1 MTTIL
6 HYRIDL
12 VGMVV
17 LRMGT
22 HPQKIREF
30 GNFRAK
36 ESGCYP
42 LSWQFG
48 RRTFPEISPSKR
60 GFPVVLGNLTTQG
73 YAKAMVSTFGNTYFG
88 EAVVKRS
95 ASMELRTRLVIACLG
110 FLSLLRRAHNPK
122 VGSSNLPPATKRR
135 NAGILVIPAFFRILG
150 PDANQRQNSP
160 DASFDANEKQTKR
173 RKIIRDHFSRKAIK
187 MKNLKIVSV
196 NLSHFHI
203 IVRNYR

>member
-12 VGMVV
+12 VGMSSYRWVP
-17 LRMGT
+17 T
-22 HPQKIREF
+22 HENCWES

-73 YAKAMVSTFGNTYFG
+73 YAKAMVSTFGKICFG

-95 ASMELRTRLVIACLG
+95 AAMELRPRLVIAYLG
-110 FLSLLRRAHNPK
+110 SLNLLRRAHNPK
-122 VGSSNLPPATKRR
+122 VVGSNPIPATKSK
-135 NAGILVIPAFFRILG
+135 
-150 PDANQRQNSP
+150 DW
-160 DASFDANEKQTKR
+160 
-173 RKIIRDHFSRKAIK
+173 
-187 MKNLKIVSV
+187 
-196 NLSHFHI
+196 
-203 IVRNYR
+203 